1 MNNSLKNKGKI
12 AEKVAAKKT
21 AIVLFNLGAPNDISS
36 VKPFLRNLFLD
47 PAIIR
52 MAWIFRFPLALLISR
67 LRAKA
72 AMRIYQY
79 LGGSS
84 PLLPNTE
91 KQARALED
99 KLNEMRKEHVRTFV
113 AMRYWHPM
121 SREVV
126 EKVRQW
132 SPDRVLL
139 APLYPQFSSSTTA
152 SSLKQWYRYAEK
164 KIFCETKVLC
174 CYPTEAGFVKGICRT
189 MEENLKR
196 QKTFK
201 GLKPLR
207 ILFSAHGIPQ
217 KFVDRGDP
225 YQYHIEQT
233 VEAVVSKLALP
244 KSIEWR
250 LCYQSRVGPQK
261 WLQPYTEE
269 EIRRAGAEQRPILIV
284 PVAFV
289 SEHSETLY
297 ELDREYFDVAI
308 ESGVPVY
315 LRAPTVGTDSEF
327 IGGLARAI
335 DKRLDSGPEVV
346 ASENAGRFCPKKFTD
361 CPCRSF
367 SQIQN
372 LKS

>member
-1 MNNSLKNKGKI
+1 MNKGLKNKEKI
-12 AEKVAAKKT
+12 AV
-21 AIVLFNLGAPNDISS
+21 VLFNLGSPDKLSS

-47 PAIIR
+47 PAILR
-52 MAWIFRFPLALLISR
+52 MVWIVRFPLALLIAR
-67 LRAKA
+67 LRTKA
-72 AMRIYQY
+72 ATRIYQA

-84 PLLPNTE
+84 KLLFNTE
-91 KQARALED
+91 KQACALED
-99 KLNEMRKEHVRTFV
+99 KLNNIRKEHVRTFV

-121 SREVV
+121 SEEIV

-152 SSLKQWYRYAEK
+152 SSLKQWYRQASK
-164 KIFCETKVLC
+164 KIFCQTKVLC
-174 CYPTEAGFVKGICRT
+174 CYPTEAGFVKGICVA

-225 YQYHIEQT
+225 YQHHIEQT
-233 VEAVVSKLALP
+233 VAAVVSKLALP
-244 KSIEWR
+244 KSIDWR
-250 LCYQSRVGPQK
+250 LCYQSRVGPMK
-261 WLQPYTEE
+261 WLQPYTKA
-269 EIRRAGAEQRPILIV
+269 EIRRAGAEERPILVV

-297 ELDREYFDVAI
+297 ELDREYFDVAV

-315 LRAPTVGTDSEF
+315 MRAPTVGCDSDF
-327 IGGLARAI
+327 IGGLAQAI
-335 DKRLDSGPEVV
+335 DRRLDDDKDV
-346 ASENAGRFCPKKFTD
+346 AGLDGKRFCPRKFTD
-361 CPCRSF
+361 CPCRFAES
-367 SQIQN
+367 N
-372 LKS
+372 RL

>member
-1 MNNSLKNKGKI
+1 MNNSLKNKEKI
-12 AEKVAAKKT
+12 AEKIAAKKI

-47 PAIIR
+47 PAILR
-52 MAWIFRFPLALLISR
+52 MAWIFRFPLALLVSG

-72 AMRIYQY
+72 AIRIYQY

-91 KQARALED
+91 KQACALED
-99 KLNEMRKEHVRTFV
+99 KLNGMRKEHVRTFV

-121 SREVV
+121 SMEVV

-308 ESGVPVY
+308 KSGVPVY

-335 DKRLDSGPEVV
+335 DKRLDSGSEVV

-361 CPCRSF
+361 CPCRFIS
-367 SQIQN
+367 
-372 LKS
+372 